1 MEEIKK
7 KVCERE
13 KEHAL
18 IVQRVKEDVLLKRD
32 VEKISRIFQMLS
44 DPNRLSIVM
53 ALMKGDMCVYHL
65 TEVCGATQ
73 SNISHQ
79 LRILRD
85 NNIVRARRLG
95 QNVEYSLADEH
106 IREMVELGKIHLL
119 CKADG
124 E

>member
-1 MEEIKK
+1 MKGIKE

-18 IVQRVKEDVLLKRD
+18 AVQRVKEDILLKSD
-32 VEKISRIFQMLS
+32 VEKISRIFHVLS
-44 DPNRLSIVM
+44 DPNRLNIVI
-53 ALMKGDMCVYHL
+53 ALMKGEMCVYHL
-65 TEVCGATQ
+65 TEVCDATQ

-95 QNVEYSLADEH
+95 QNMEYSLADEH
-106 IREMVELGKIHLL
+106 IREIVELVKAHLL
-119 CKADG
+119 CKTDG